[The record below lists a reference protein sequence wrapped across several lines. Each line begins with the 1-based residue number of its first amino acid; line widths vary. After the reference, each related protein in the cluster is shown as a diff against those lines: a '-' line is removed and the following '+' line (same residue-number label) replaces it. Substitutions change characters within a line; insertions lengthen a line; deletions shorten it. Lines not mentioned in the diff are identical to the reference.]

1 MKPFLLKF
9 LVALIVTTNLIT
21 AQSNLAYNLKVGD
34 EFKVHQIAK
43 QDIVQDM
50 NGQKHEM
57 KNLLEGDFTFIVQ
70 GVNDSVYDIKFKFDR
85 FKMVS
90 TSNLAGDLFNIN
102 TDNPVG
108 EDDIEGKI
116 FSQLIKTDLSMIMY
130 KNGKIKSIKGSK
142 ALIDNMVNAAGDFD
156 EFTKELMKESMK
168 KEFSNESLAKS
179 FEQMTYIYPSKNVSN
194 GDTWENKFEGD
205 LSSEN
210 TWTLKDIKQ
219 DNVEITGKSTIIF
232 KTVDDDLEMNLTGDM
247 TSDVTTSLDTGF
259 VKTMKTF
266 SVAKGNSIMH
276 NMNDLEV
283 PTTITSNITYKV
295 EKHVQ

>member
-1 MKPFLLKF
+1 MKSLLLRF
-9 LVALIVTTNLIT
+9 FVAFIVTTNLIT
-21 AQSNLAYNLKVGD
+21 AQTKLAYNLNVGD
-34 EFKVHQIAK
+34 EFKVNQIAI

-57 KNLLEGDFTFIVQ
+57 KNLLEGDFTFAIEA
-70 GVNDSVYDIKFKFDR
+70 VNDSVYHIKFKFDR

-90 TSNLAGDLFNIN
+90 TSNLMGELFNIN
-102 TDNPVG
+102 TADPIE
-108 EDDIEGKI
+108 EDDIEGKL
-116 FSQLIKTDLSMIMY
+116 FSQLVKTDLKMIMY
-130 KNGKIKSIKGSK
+130 KNGKIKSITGSK
-142 ALIDNMVNAAGDFD
+142 ALINNMVNAAGDFD

-179 FEQMTYIYPSKNVSN
+179 FEQMTYIYPSKKVAK
-194 GDTWENKFEGD
+194 GDTWNNKFEGD

-210 TWTLKDIKQ
+210 TWTLKSIKK
-219 DNVEITGKSTIIF
+219 DDVEITGQSTITFNTI
-232 KTVDDDLEMNLTGDM
+232 DEDLEMKLTGEM
-247 TSDVTTSLDTGF
+247 TSDLITSFETGF
-259 VKTMKTF
+259 VKTMKTH
-266 SVAKGNSIMH
+266 SVAKGNSILH